1 MKALSTKKKSVGKS
15 MGYRRVQ
22 KDLQRQKKRRNV
34 VAASLSDPMFRKR
47 VVESKKIKHK
57 RRRLTKDQID
67 KIYNDTEQESKT

>member
-1 MKALSTKKKSVGKS
+1 

-57 RRRLTKDQID
+57 RRRLTKDQIN
-67 KIYNDTEQESKT
+67 KIFIDTEQERTT

>member
-1 MKALSTKKKSVGKS
+1 

-47 VVESKKIKHK
+47 VVESKKVKHK

-67 KIYNDTEQESKT
+67 KIYNDTEQERTT

>member
-1 MKALSTKKKSVGKS
+1 

-22 KDLQRQKKRRNV
+22 KDLQRQKKRRSLS
-34 VAASLSDPMFRKR
+34 AASLSDPMFRKR

-67 KIYNDTEQESKT
+67 KMYDNEIQQDV

>member
-1 MKALSTKKKSVGKS
+1 

-47 VVESKKIKHK
+47 VVESKKIRHK
-57 RRRLTKDQID
+57 RMRLTKDQID

>member
-1 MKALSTKKKSVGKS
+1 

-57 RRRLTKDQID
+57 RRRLNQRHDQILRRIH
-67 KIYNDTEQESKT
+67 KRR